1 MILEFGRVDILGSQG
16 CHTNSHYHKVGC
28 LKQTLSSHGSGGW
41 KSGIKAWFLLEALKK
56 NPSHVSLLASAVVGS
71 P

>member
-1 MILEFGRVDILGSQG
+1 MILEFGRVDMLGSQG

-28 LKQTLSSHGSGGW
+28 LSSHGSGGW

-56 NPSHVSLLASAVVGS
+56 NLSHVSLLASVVAGS